1 MEIAPNGVFSVVPPV
16 GGGVEPRGLEMGRGP
31 LHHASGPT
39 MGSEMGRVPLHH
51 PLDGPAGAERP
62 LRVPH
67 AGEELPILT
76 LPQLAPTRHRD
87 DGWTAQRQR
96 DFLEN
101 LASCGSV
108 SAAARSVGMSRES
121 AYALRRRAGAR
132 AFAQAWDAARLLAAE
147 HLVDLAWDRASQG
160 VLRPVYYH
168 GELMGEVRHYDN
180 RLLLG
185 LIAQNRSIL
194 EAQGL
199 VTAPAVLAAV
209 AGDWEAA
216 LDRAERGEALEEVGV
231 ALEPVSAA
239 QPEATVATAS
249 ADEPYGPPLTGA
261 CERDGSALSEAQVL
275 SVGFYEH
282 WWDADGERWLTNWP
296 LPESTP
302 GAGQIEQAWAG
313 EEVWVDD
320 DGAVLGPYDEDAPA
334 PILLG
339 RAIDR
344 YYARTLSAAELA
356 GLESA
361 EARAEDHAAARLQ
374 LYRRSAFGLATPAE
388 RAAIAAGN
396 DGEVWGSGAG

>member
-1 MEIAPNGVFSVVPPV
+1 
-16 GGGVEPRGLEMGRGP
+16 MG
-31 LHHASGPT
+31 H
-39 MGSEMGRVPLHH
+39 VPLQH
-51 PLDGPAGAERP
+51 PSDGPPPRNG
-62 LRVPH
+62 
-67 AGEELPILT
+67 GEFEPILT

-132 AFAQAWDAARLLAAE
+132 GFSQAWDAARLLAAE

-185 LIAQNRSIL
+185 LIAQNRGIL

-216 LDRAERGEALEEVGV
+216 LDRAERGEALPEP

-239 QPEATVATAS
+239 QPEATAATDC

-261 CERDGSALSEAQVL
+261 CERDGSALSEAQAL
-275 SVGFYEH
+275 SVGVYDH

-296 LPESTP
+296 LPESAP

-313 EEVWVDD
+313 EEFWVDD
-320 DGAVLGPYDEDAPA
+320 DCTVMGPYDEDAPA
-334 PILLG
+334 PALLG
-339 RAIDR
+339 RAVDR

-356 GLESA
+356 GLEA
-361 EARAEDHAAARLQ
+361 AKARAEDHAAARLQ
-374 LYRRSAFGLATPAE
+374 LYRRNAFGLATPAE
-388 RAAIAAGN
+388 RAAIGAGN